1 MTIDKFL
8 GKTHLTGMNAET
20 TLSAKGQVV
29 IPKEVRDAMDL
40 KPGEKLSVRRV
51 GRRIIL
57 EAAEVPRARISFEEF
72 RRRVPKYAG
81 PSLAIEDMKV
91 DFDALWPDRR

>member
-1 MTIDKFL
+1 
-8 GKTHLTGMNAET
+8 MNGET

-29 IPKEVRDAMDL
+29 IPKEVRDAMGL

-57 EAAEVPRARISFEEF
+57 EAPEAPRPRISFEEF
-72 RRRVPKYAG
+72 RRRVPKHAG
-81 PSLAIEDMKV
+81 PPLAIEDMTV
-91 DFDALWPDRR
+91 DFDALWPDRA

>member
-1 MTIDKFL
+1 
-8 GKTHLTGMNAET
+8 MNAET

-29 IPKEVRDAMDL
+29 IPKDVRDAMGL
-40 KPGEKLSVRRV
+40 KPGEKLRVHRV

-57 EAAEVPRARISFEEF
+57 EAPEEPRARISFEEF

-81 PSLAIEDMKV
+81 SPLAIEDMMV
-91 DFDALWPDRR
+91 DFDALWPDQG